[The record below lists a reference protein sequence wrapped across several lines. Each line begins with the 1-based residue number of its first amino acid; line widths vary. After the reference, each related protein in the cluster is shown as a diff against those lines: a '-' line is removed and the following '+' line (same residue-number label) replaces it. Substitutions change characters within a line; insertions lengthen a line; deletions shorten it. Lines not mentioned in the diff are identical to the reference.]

1 VLVGLVVVGQVL
13 LFAIEPPDDDTQLIV
28 GIARSQRGHP
38 LTGNRLRESATRSL
52 VAAREVWAVEG
63 VTDAPRLTIRQWHE
77 RYRTDRDHRRSD
89 HWPLVLAA
97 AHHGLVQRADI
108 IAIYEESD
116 SNQGAA
122 AKAIKRWLK
131 VGRSV
136 TRERGGYEL
145 DKGEPSALSKGSML
159 VLREVREGWER
170 YGG

>member
-1 VLVGLVVVGQVL
+1 LLPEKVG
-13 LFAIEPPDDDTQLIV
+13 
-28 GIARSQRGHP
+28 
-38 LTGNRLRESATRSL
+38 
-52 VAAREVWAVEG
+52 AAEEI
-63 VTDAPRLTIRQWHE
+63 TDAPRWTIRQWHE

-108 IAIYEESD
+108 IAIYEESG

-136 TRERGGYEL
+136 KREGGVYEL

-159 VLREVREGWER
+159 VLREVREGWGEIR
-170 YGG
+170 GVAA